1 MLKVTFTSTETV
13 LFEHLGHGN
22 QVSIDYASTS
32 TSNEIRSY
40 LMHTWQSN
48 LNQRNDQHNRNA
60 IRDLRVQSLPITRCW
75 PTNGRARSACHVT
88 LAPPMTC
95 QEGATPLF
103 NNGYLLFNCVIFTRE
118 QFQIQDIDT
127 RDHEISDSVE
137 CAMRSIYKIKYTEH
151 CSQVFIAGG
160 QLVFGMSTK

>member
-1 MLKVTFTSTETV
+1 
-13 LFEHLGHGN
+13 
-22 QVSIDYASTS
+22 
-32 TSNEIRSY
+32 
-40 LMHTWQSN
+40 
-48 LNQRNDQHNRNA
+48 
-60 IRDLRVQSLPITRCW
+60 
-75 PTNGRARSACHVT
+75 
-88 LAPPMTC
+88 MTC
-95 QEGATPLF
+95 QEEATLLF
-103 NNGYLLFNCVIFTRE
+103 NIGYLLFNCVIFTRE